1 MTNLLKICALG
12 LLAFGLVACDE
23 VSQKVNEAMDSAG
36 NALKSANIETPLVGW
51 EFNDDMDV
59 QLYIQSQ
66 DDNTSIEDIII
77 NRGNCAFVKYKLD
90 SRKLQSYEDSYPDR
104 VFLDGGVKL
113 MTKGGEFVN
122 PKKEILSS
130 ESNYYNSLDSASK
143 ALYNSTLSSNL
154 PYSKKLI
161 VKTKCEVKDILEV
174 KLTLNGGAS
183 ATYNMQQA
191 Q

>member
-1 MTNLLKICALG
+1 M
-12 LLAFGLVACDE
+12 E
-23 VSQKVNEAMDSAG
+23 SAG
-36 NALKSANIETPLVGW
+36 NVLKSANIETPLVGW

-90 SRKLQSYEDSYPDR
+90 SRYEDSCPDR

-143 ALYNSTLSSNL
+143 ALYNSALSSNL